1 MYISVVVL
9 SWARARVLS
18 ILLSFLCGCC
28 LTLLNCNL
36 VKFFFFIKMP
46 SRQEKKRAKRQA
58 KYLKTRDD
66 ILHSARASY
75 KAELEKKRA
84 SQRENYRA
92 EPEKKRTSRRARYR
106 ADPEKERT
114 SRRAR
119 YRADPEKKRTSRR
132 ARYRADPEK
141 ERAAKRQR
149 YWQSPERARS
159 AKRVKVTQR
168 YVVST

>member
-1 MYISVVVL
+1 
-9 SWARARVLS
+9 
-18 ILLSFLCGCC
+18 
-28 LTLLNCNL
+28 
-36 VKFFFFIKMP
+36 MP

-75 KAELEKKRA
+75 KAEPEKKRA

-106 ADPEKERT
+106 ADPEK
-114 SRRAR
+114 
-119 YRADPEKKRTSRR
+119 KRTSRR

-141 ERAAKRQR
+141 ERGRVLNVLARRKELRSLKGMSYPR
-149 YWQSPERARS
+149 SYLLLIRS
-159 AKRVKVTQR
+159 ACISATC
-168 YVVST
+168 T